1 MRKLISASIFLFISV
16 LQTVAQPAGDTGAM
30 ETNGKI
36 YVVMAVCL
44 TILAGLFFYLI
55 SLDRKISNIEKKK
68 D

>member
-1 MRKLISASIFLFISV
+1 MHKFIATIFLLLFSA
-16 LQTVAQPAGDTGAM
+16 AQLSAQQLSSGGTM

-44 TILAGLFFYLI
+44 TVLAGILFYLI

>member
-1 MRKLISASIFLFISV
+1 MHKFIVTVLFLLFS
-16 LQTVAQPAGDTGAM
+16 VAQSPAQQVTDAGAM

-44 TILAGLFFYLI
+44 TVLAGLLFYLI